1 MKFTFSK
8 YQGTGN
14 DFMIIDNRNNSVNLT
29 KKQIAQLCNRRFGVG
44 ADGLMLLEKHLATD
58 FNMRYFNADGN
69 EGSMCGNGGRCL
81 VAFAKSLV
89 IIDKETTFNTI
100 DGTHRAIIK
109 QKNMVSL
116 QMQDVKEVL
125 KIDGNYFVDTG
136 SPHYVIF
143 SQNIKDTDVYTEGKK
158 IRESKRFAP
167 KGTNVNFVEINN
179 NHLLVRTYERGVEN
193 ETLSC
198 GTGVTAA
205 AICASA
211 KLNTDKNSFDISTRG
226 GNLNVSFQK
235 NRNNT
240 FTNIWLTGPAQFV
253 FKGEYEF

>member
-1 MKFTFSK
+1 
-8 YQGTGN
+8 
-14 DFMIIDNRNNSVNLT
+14 
-29 KKQIAQLCNRRFGVG
+29 
-44 ADGLMLLEKHLATD
+44 
-58 FNMRYFNADGN
+58 
-69 EGSMCGNGGRCL
+69 
-81 VAFAKSLV
+81 
-89 IIDKETTFNTI
+89 
-100 DGTHRAIIK
+100 
-109 QKNMVSL
+109 MVSL

-179 NHLLVRTYERGVEN
+179 NHLLVRTYERGVED

>member
-14 DFMIIDNRNNSVNLT
+14 DFIIIDNRDNSVNLT
-29 KKQIAQLCNRRFGVG
+29 KKQIAQICDRRFGVG
-44 ADGLMLLEKHLATD
+44 ADGLMFLENHPSLD
-58 FNMRYFNADGN
+58 FNMRYFNSDGN
-69 EGSMCGNGGRCL
+69 ESTMCGNGGRCL
-81 VAFAKSLV
+81 VAFAQSLA

-100 DGTHRAIIK
+100 DGTHKAFMK
-109 QKNMVSL
+109 QKDIVAL

-125 KIDGNYFVDTG
+125 KMDGHYFVDTG

-143 SQNIKDTDVYTEGKK
+143 LQDIKTMDVYTEGKK
-158 IRESKRFAP
+158 IRESERFTP
-167 KGTNVNFVEINN
+167 EGVNVNFVEMNN
-179 NHLLVRTYERGVEN
+179 EELFVRTYERGVED

-205 AICASA
+205 AICAA
-211 KLNTDKNSFDISTRG
+211 KELNTDKNTFEIRTQGGDLQVTFERG
-226 GNLNVSFQK
+226 SNHK
-235 NRNNT
+235 
-240 FTNIWLTGPAQFV
+240 FTNIWLTGPAKFV

>member
-81 VAFAKSLV
+81 VAFAKSLA

-125 KIDGNYFVDTG
+125 QIDGNYFVDTG

-167 KGTNVNFVEINN
+167 NGTNVNFVEINN
-179 NHLLVRTYERGVEN
+179 NHLWVRTYERGVED

-211 KLNTDKNSFDISTRG
+211 KLNTDKNSFDIRTRG

>member
-81 VAFAKSLV
+81 VAFAKSLA

-125 KIDGNYFVDTG
+125 QIDGNYFVDTG

-179 NHLLVRTYERGVEN
+179 NHLLVRTYERGVED

>member
-81 VAFAKSLV
+81 VAFAKSLA

>member
-14 DFMIIDNRNNSVNLT
+14 DFIIIDNRNNSANLT

-44 ADGLMLLEKHLATD
+44 ADGLMLLENHLEFD
-58 FNMRYFNADGN
+58 FNMRYFNSDGN

-81 VAFAKSLV
+81 VAFAQSLA

-100 DGTHRAIIK
+100 DGTHKAIIK
-109 QKNMVSL
+109 QKDIVSL
-116 QMQDVKEVL
+116 QMRDVTEIL
-125 KIDGNYFVDTG
+125 RMDGHYFVDTG

-143 SQNIKDTDVYTEGKK
+143 SQNIKDIDVYTEGKK
-158 IRESKRFAP
+158 IRESNRFAP
-167 KGTNVNFVEINN
+167 SGTNVNFVEVRGEE
-179 NHLLVRTYERGVEN
+179 LYVRTYERGVEN

-211 KLNTDKNSFDISTRG
+211 EKHTDKNSLDIITRG
-226 GNLNVSFQK
+226 GKLNVRFQK
-235 NRNNT
+235 DTNRSY
-240 FTNIWLTGPAQFV
+240 TNVWLTGPATFV
-253 FKGEYEF
+253 FKGEFEF

>member
-81 VAFAKSLV
+81 VAFAKSLA

-179 NHLLVRTYERGVEN
+179 NHLLVRTYERGVED

>member
-14 DFMIIDNRNNSVNLT
+14 DFIIIDNRDSSLNLT
-29 KKQIAQLCNRRFGVG
+29 KKQIAQICDRRFGVG
-44 ADGLMLLEKHLATD
+44 ADGLMFLEKHPTLD
-58 FNMRYFNADGN
+58 FNMRYFNSDGN

-81 VAFAKSLV
+81 VAFAKSLA
-89 IIDKETTFNTI
+89 IIDQETTFNTI
-100 DGTHRAIIK
+100 DGTHKALIK
-109 QKNMVSL
+109 QKDIVAL

-125 KIDGNYFVDTG
+125 KMDGNYFLDTG

-143 SQNIKDTDVYTEGKK
+143 SKNIEEIDVYTEGKK

-179 NHLLVRTYERGVEN
+179 NNLFVRTYERGVED

-211 KLNTDKNSFDISTRG
+211 KLNIDKNSFDISTRG
-226 GNLNVSFQK
+226 GDLSVCFQK
-235 NRNNT
+235 NRNNS
-240 FTNIWLTGPAQFV
+240 FTDIWLTGPAQFV
-253 FKGEYEF
+253 FKGEYKF

>member
-14 DFMIIDNRNNSVNLT
+14 DFIIIDNRDSSVNLT
-29 KKQIAQLCNRRFGVG
+29 KKQIAQICDRRFGVG
-44 ADGLMLLEKHLATD
+44 ADGLMFLEKHPTLD
-58 FNMRYFNADGN
+58 FNMRYFNSDGN

-81 VAFAKSLV
+81 VAFAKSLA
-89 IIDKETTFNTI
+89 IIDQETTFNTI
-100 DGTHRAIIK
+100 DGTHKALIK
-109 QKNMVSL
+109 QKNIVAL
-116 QMQDVKEVL
+116 QMQDVKKVL
-125 KIDGNYFVDTG
+125 KMDENYFVDTG
-136 SPHYVIF
+136 SPHFIIF
-143 SQNIKDTDVYTEGKK
+143 SQNIKDIDVYTEGKK
-158 IRESKRFAP
+158 IRESKRFAT

-179 NHLLVRTYERGVEN
+179 NNLFVRTYERGVED

-226 GNLNVSFQK
+226 GDLNVSFQK
-235 NRNNT
+235 NSNNT
-240 FTNIWLTGPAQFV
+240 FTDIWLTGPAQFV
-253 FKGEYEF
+253 FKGEYKF

>member
-14 DFMIIDNRNNSVNLT
+14 DFIIIDNRNNSVNLT
-29 KKQIAQLCNRRFGVG
+29 KKQIAHLCNRRFGVG
-44 ADGLMLLEKHLATD
+44 ADGLMFLEKHPTLD

-81 VAFAKSLV
+81 VAFAKSLA

-100 DGTHRAIIK
+100 DGTHRAFIK
-109 QKNMVSL
+109 QKNIVSL
-116 QMQDVKEVL
+116 QMQDVKEIL
-125 KIDGNYFVDTG
+125 KMNGNYFVDTG

-143 SQNIKDTDVYTEGKK
+143 SKNIAAIDVYTEGKK
-158 IRESKRFAP
+158 IRESKRFAS

-179 NHLLVRTYERGVEN
+179 NHLLVRTYERGVED

-205 AICASA
+205 AVCTSA
-211 KLNTDKNSFDISTRG
+211 KLNTDKNSFDINTRG

-235 NRNNT
+235 NRNNS
-240 FTNIWLTGPAQFV
+240 FTDIWLTGPAQFV
-253 FKGEYEF
+253 FKGEYKF